1 MAPKRFIF
9 LAHSLL
15 LILGLFVLS
24 PSVLRSQTTWS
35 TAATDGQMTN
45 AINWSGGVAPSDNTA
60 WVFANSSKYAL
71 TNGFNGYNVTGI
83 TFASYTGSGYGIS
96 GNSFTLTGGITNN
109 SVYIQIISNNLT
121 INSAVTLTNGTSST
135 AYIQLSGNLTGNG
148 TITYGAGT
156 SGGRLVLTTGN
167 NTNFSGAFIATSGRV
182 NFGSSNSVSANA
194 DYTLNNSGGTYL
206 VTGNNVYSF
215 GSLSGNGSISV
226 NTSGNTNTVS
236 VGAKNSSTTFSGNI
250 STIQN
255 GTINVI
261 KVGTGTLTL
270 SGNNTYIGTTTIS
283 NGVLQIG
290 AGLAA
295 GSISNSSAINLAGG
309 TLAFNRSDTVTQ
321 GTSYLTNGG
330 VITGIGGFLQMGG
343 GTNILNKANTFSG
356 TTKVSS
362 GTLVLSNNQAI
373 QSSAF
378 DTTGAG
384 TLSLGSGVTTPT
396 LGGLSGNGSFNPI
409 GYNSVTSLTL
419 NVANGASY
427 SYSGN
432 LGNGASGM
440 TLTKTD
446 TGTQILSGNNTYTGG
461 TILNAGTL
469 GVGNDSA
476 LGSGSLAVGGNS
488 TLLAAAD
495 GLNIANT
502 ASLNSGTLTVDV
514 QGNNLTSSGDIS
526 GAGALAKAG
535 VGTLVLSGNNSYLG
549 GTTLSNGVLAINSAN
564 SLGGASGA
572 LTFAGASTLRADAS
586 FSTDR
591 NFVLNAATTIDTAN
605 NNLSNSGV
613 LSGSGLLTKAG
624 VGVLTLNGVNT
635 FSGATT
641 ISDGTLTIGGAGQLN
656 SGNYAGA
663 ITNNSTLNYASSA
676 NQTLGGIISGTG
688 NLIKEASGTLTLGGN
703 NTYSG
708 KTTITGGTI
717 SVSADARLGAAPS
730 SFVADQLTLD
740 GGTLG
745 VTSSFT
751 QNTNRGV
758 TLGASGGT
766 ISVGSGAVLIA
777 TNTTQLFTGSGGLT
791 KIGTGTLA
799 LGGANNYT
807 GGTILN
813 EGVLRLQSS
822 TVVSGGNIV
831 SGALGVGNLTI
842 NGGTTLVGNGQSLY
856 ATNITIGGDFA
867 VNSANGTTGNGRA
880 TLGGLFDMGGA
891 TRTISLGR
899 YTNAAVAS
907 TSGFESLRFGNST
920 DFNANYANGS
930 LRFVRDANGTASD
943 FASVNFT
950 IAGQKFSGGGGFII
964 GSNVITTF
972 GSGSVFTNASGL
984 LPTMTVETGG
994 YFNLGLSVGANS
1006 QSIRSLSGTGGYVT
1020 SLANVASNT
1029 TATLTISN
1037 NVGDSATFGGQI
1049 VDGSSLNATLGTS
1062 ATNVQMA
1069 LTKTGSGTQIL
1080 SGSNSYTGNTT
1091 VSGGLLMIASS
1102 GSIQSS
1108 TNTVV
1113 NSSGTLFVNGTG
1125 GRTLVNSG
1133 GTLKGSGTMGD
1144 VVLNG
1149 GTLSPGNSPG
1159 LITAASLDASS
1170 SGNFFF
1176 EIGSPTSRGITYD
1189 AINVGGLLTLSSS
1202 TLFDFSAWDSYA
1214 FQASDT
1220 YDLLDWGTANFGS
1233 GATAFNSA
1241 TLLTSLNQDL
1251 ALGAGLQ
1258 WDVSTFTTDGKI
1270 TVAIPE
1276 PSSGSLLFMG
1286 FAMLVGIRA
1295 LRRP

>member
-1 MAPKRFIF
+1 
-9 LAHSLL
+9 
-15 LILGLFVLS
+15 
-24 PSVLRSQTTWS
+24 
-35 TAATDGQMTN
+35 MTN

-60 WVFANSSKYAL
+60 WAFTNSAKYAL

-83 TFASYTGSGYGIS
+83 TFANYTGSGYGIS
-96 GNSFTLTGGITNN
+96 GNAFTLTGGITNN
-109 SVYIQIISNNLT
+109 SIYTQIISNNLT
-121 INSAVTLTNGTSST
+121 VNSAVTLTNGISSA

-148 TITYGAGT
+148 TITYGAGN
-156 SGGRLVLTTGN
+156 SGGRLILQSGN
-167 NTNFSGAFIATSGRV
+167 NTNFSGALIATSGRV
-182 NFGSSNSVSANA
+182 NIGSSNSVSANA
-194 DYTLNNSGGTYL
+194 DYTFNNSGGTFL
-206 VTGNNVYSF
+206 VTPNNVYNF
-215 GSLSGNGSISV
+215 GSLSGNGNIQV
-226 NTSGNTNTVS
+226 NSPGNTNTVS
-236 VGAKNSSTTFSGNI
+236 VGAKNSSTTFSGI
-250 STIQN
+250 FSTNQN

-283 NGVLQIG
+283 NGILQIG
-290 AGLAA
+290 AGGTA
-295 GSISNSSAINLAGG
+295 GSISNSAAITLAGG

-330 VITGIGGFLQMGG
+330 VITGNGGFLQMGG

-362 GTLVLSNNQAI
+362 GTLVLSNNLAI
-373 QSSAF
+373 QNSAF
-378 DTTGAG
+378 DTTGTG

-396 LGGLSGNGSFNPI
+396 LGGLSGNGSFNPT

-440 TLTKTD
+440 SLTKTD

-461 TILNAGTL
+461 TTLNAGTL
-469 GVGNDSA
+469 GVGNNSA
-476 LGSGSLAVGGNS
+476 LGSGGLTVSGNS

-495 GLNIANT
+495 GLNIANS
-502 ASLNSGTLTVDV
+502 ASLNSNTLTVDV
-514 QGNNLTSSGDIS
+514 QGNNLTSSGEIS

-549 GTTLSNGVLAINSAN
+549 GTTLSNGFLAINSAN

-586 FSTDR
+586 FTTGR
-591 NFVLNAATTIDTAN
+591 NYVLNAATTIDTAG
-605 NNLSNSGV
+605 NNLNNTGV
-613 LSGSGLLTKAG
+613 FSGSGVLTKAG
-624 VGVLTLNGVNT
+624 AGELTLNGVNT
-635 FSGATT
+635 YTNATVISG
-641 ISDGTLTIGGAGQLN
+641 GTLTIGGAGQLN

-663 ITNNSTLNYASSA
+663 ITNNSTLNYASTA

-688 NLIKEASGTLTLGGN
+688 NLVKAGSGILTLGAN

-717 SVSADARLGAAPS
+717 SVSADARLGTAPG

-766 ISVGSGAVLIA
+766 ISVSSGAVLIA
-777 TNTTQLFTGSGGLT
+777 TNSTQLFTGSGGLT
-791 KIGTGTLA
+791 KIGAGTLA
-799 LGGANNYT
+799 LGGANNYA

-822 TVVSGGNIV
+822 TVISGGNIV
-831 SGALGVGNLTI
+831 SGALGVGNVTI
-842 NGGTTLVGNGQSLY
+842 NGGTTLMGNSQSLY

-867 VNSANGTTGNGRA
+867 VNSATGTTGNGRA

-899 YTNAAVAS
+899 YTNAAGAIQ
-907 TSGFESLRFGNST
+907 GGIESLRFGNST

-972 GSGSVFTNASGL
+972 GSGSVFTNSLGL

-994 YFNLGLSVGANS
+994 YLNLGSSIGANS

-1020 SLANVASNT
+1020 SLANAASNS

-1037 NVGDSATFGGQI
+1037 DAGDSATFGGQI
-1049 VDGSSLNATLGTS
+1049 VDGSSLNATLATS
-1062 ATNVQMA
+1062 AANVKMA

-1080 SGSNSYTGNTT
+1080 SGDNTYTGTTT
-1091 VSGGLLMIASS
+1091 VSGGLLAIAST

-1113 NSSGTLFVNGTG
+1113 NSSGTLLMNGTG
-1125 GRTLVNSG
+1125 GRTLVNNG
-1133 GTLKGSGTMGD
+1133 GTLKGSGTLGD

-1149 GTLSPGNSPG
+1149 GTLAPGNSPG
-1159 LITAASLDASS
+1159 LLTAASLDASS
-1170 SGNFFF
+1170 AGKFFF
-1176 EIGSPTSRGITYD
+1176 EIGAPTARGITYD
-1189 AINVGGLLTLSSS
+1189 AINVGGLLTMSSS
-1202 TLFDFSAWDSYA
+1202 TLFDFAAWNSYV

-1220 YDLLDWGTANFGS
+1220 YDLLDWGTADFGS
-1233 GATAFNSA
+1233 GATAFDSS

-1258 WDVSTFTTDGKI
+1258 WDVSTFTADGKI
-1270 TVAIPE
+1270 TVAVPE
-1276 PSSGSLLFMG
+1276 PSSGALLVMG
-1286 FAMLVGIRA
+1286 FAMLMGIRA